1 MKIKFI
7 LNKPNIMKEKIMKL
21 KVPKAITHGHDNL
34 IAELKDVIDMGG
46 RIGEKARLLGLVMA
60 PHFKKEE
67 EYALPPLGLL
77 LALSEGGWEINAQE
91 AIKMADNLQFKLEE
105 MTIEHQ
111 NILRIMN
118 EFKLISEEENNI
130 AGRLFIKSLTL
141 HIELEDQVL
150 YPATILVGNY
160 LKKVSKNLD

>member
-1 MKIKFI
+1 MQ
-7 LNKPNIMKEKIMKL
+7 L
-21 KVPKAITHGHDNL
+21 KVPKAITHGHESL
-34 IAELKDVIDMGG
+34 CAELDNVIAIGG
-46 RIGEKARLLGLVMA
+46 RIGEKARLLNLVMA

-77 LALSEGGWEINAQE
+77 LALSEGGWEIDAQE
-91 AIKMADNLQFKLEE
+91 AIKMADNLQLKLEE

-118 EFKLISEEENNI
+118 ELKAISEEANHF
-130 AGRLFIKSLTL
+130 AAKLFIKNLTM
-141 HIELEDQVL
+141 HIELEDEVL

-160 LKKVSKNLD
+160 LKKISQL